1 MNIAALP
8 CAVLLLLIAVTA
20 SAAESDR
27 EQIETVA
34 VIGTGMV
41 GSAIGPRMAGIG
53 FKVIY
58 GSRDP
63 DRERIHRLVK
73 QTGGGSAGMS
83 SADAMRLADIIMLAV
98 PWEAVE
104 PLIRNSTDL
113 SGKLIIDITNPMT
126 LGEDGYYYHP
136 LDTAGAMLIAEWSP
150 GAKVVKAFNTV
161 GSFALADP
169 AAPGGLVTA
178 PVAADDHDAKCRVM
192 GIARQLGYETSDA
205 GPLRHAR
212 ILEDMTIIYM
222 VAFAHGTIASESSEM
237 YLRKNDNYKNLI
249 AAMDEADRPAW
260 ARGESSV
267 ASYRPCTN

>member
-8 CAVLLLLIAVTA
+8 RSVLLILFAVAA
-20 SAAESDR
+20 SAATSDR
-27 EQIETVA
+27 EPIETVA

-41 GSAIGPRMAGIG
+41 GSAIGPRMARLG
-53 FKVIY
+53 FTVIY

-73 QTGGGSAGMS
+73 QTGGGSAGMPS
-83 SADAMRLADIIMLAV
+83 VDAMRLADIIMLAI

-104 PLIRNSTDL
+104 PLIRNSSNL
-113 SGKLIIDITNPMT
+113 SGKLIIDITNPMA

-136 LDTAGAMLIAEWSP
+136 LDTAGAMLIAEWSR
-150 GAKVVKAFNTV
+150 GARVVKAFNTV
-161 GSFALADP
+161 SSFALADP
-169 AAPGGLVTA
+169 AAADGLVTV

-192 GIARQLGYETSDA
+192 SIARQLGYETSDA
-205 GPLRHAR
+205 GPLRHAKV
-212 ILEDMTIIYM
+212 LEDMTIVYM
-222 VAFAHGTIASESSEM
+222 VAFSHGTIATESSEM

-249 AAMDEADRPAW
+249 SEMDEAGRPAW

-267 ASYRPCTN
+267 ASYRPCSN

>member
-1 MNIAALP
+1 MNIAAPP
-8 CAVLLLLIAVTA
+8 CAVLFFLFAI
-20 SAAESDR
+20 SANAAKSDGA
-27 EQIETVA
+27 QIETVA

-41 GSAIGPRMAGIG
+41 GSAIGPRMAGLG
-53 FKVIY
+53 FTVIY

-73 QTGGGSAGMS
+73 KTGGGSAGMS

-104 PLIRNSTDL
+104 PLIRNSADL
-113 SGKLIIDITNPMT
+113 SGKLIIDITNPMA

-150 GAKVVKAFNTV
+150 GAAVVKAFNTV

-169 AAPGGLVTA
+169 AAAGGPVTVM
-178 PVAADDHDAKCRVM
+178 VAADDHDAKCRVI

-222 VAFAHGTIASESSEM
+222 VAFSHGTIATESSEM

-249 AAMDEADRPAW
+249 AAMDEAARPAW
-260 ARGESSV
+260 ARGESDI